1 MMLSDDAEKR
11 LQTAEKS
18 LHTINFR
25 LDQMDAHRLPDRV
38 VGMEAAIKGM
48 QQDFAELNRTAHR
61 TNELVN
67 TARAEINADLDH
79 MEEVFA
85 TKTSAIQSSLDRLYG
100 RLFGVITGATVCIGI
115 VAWIVER
122 FDISAVLLRATG
134 G

>member
-1 MMLSDDAEKR
+1 MSIEDYAKR
-11 LQTAEKS
+11 LQTAEQS
-18 LHTINFR
+18 LHTITFR
-25 LDQMDAHRLPDRV
+25 LDQIDTHRLPDRV
-38 VGMEAAIKGM
+38 IGVEAAIKGI
-48 QQDFAELNRTAHR
+48 QQDFVELNRTAHR

-67 TARAEINADLDH
+67 TVRAEINADLNR

-85 TKTSAIQSSLDRLYG
+85 AKTSAIQSSLDRFYG

>member
-1 MMLSDDAEKR
+1 MSSEDFVKR
-11 LQTAEKS
+11 LQTAEQS

-25 LDQMDAHRLPDRV
+25 LDQLDAHRLPDRV

-67 TARAEINADLDH
+67 TARAEINVDLNR
-79 MEEVFA
+79 MEETFS
-85 TKTSAIQSSLDRLYG
+85 TKTAAIQSSLDHLYG
-100 RLFGVITGATVCIGI
+100 RIIGVITGATVCIGV
-115 VAWIVER
+115 VAWVIER
-122 FDISAVLLRATG
+122 FDIFTLLLKATG